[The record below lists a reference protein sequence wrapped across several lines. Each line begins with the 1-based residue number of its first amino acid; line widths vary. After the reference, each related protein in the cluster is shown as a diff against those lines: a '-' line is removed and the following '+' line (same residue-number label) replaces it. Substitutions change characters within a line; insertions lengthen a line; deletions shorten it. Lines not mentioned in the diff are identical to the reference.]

1 MMRRP
6 VLLVLLMLAVLIS
19 ACGDDDSSPDY
30 IRENVEVDLTETF
43 TDGEF
48 SVQHPVGWAVAYDP
62 LEGVTLAS
70 SQAALNAFNAS
81 AGPTFDGIA
90 ADSLVIDVAALP
102 LRVEQGTPADI
113 FAGIAAAD
121 GAGLAAGEPTEIS
134 AGAYAGLR
142 APLEFAGSAGDGIG
156 DLYVLRA
163 DDDRIL
169 LGIAVATGN
178 LNQMLVEEVIASL
191 QLPPAQ

>member
-1 MMRRP
+1 MKRS
-6 VLLVLLMLAVLIS
+6 VLLLVLLVAALIS
-19 ACGDDDSSPDY
+19 ACGDDDNSPDY
-30 IRENVEVDLTETF
+30 IRESVEVDLTETF

-48 SVQHPVGWAVAYDP
+48 SVQHPAGWAVVYDP

-81 AGPTFDGIA
+81 AAPTFEGISA
-90 ADSLVIDVAALP
+90 GSIVIDVAALP
-102 LRVEQGTPADI
+102 LRIEQGTPADI

-121 GAGLAAGEPTEIS
+121 GGGLAAGEPTEIS

-142 APLEFAGSAGDGIG
+142 APLEFAGSAGGGIG

-163 DDDRIL
+163 DNDRIL

-178 LNQMLVEEVIASL
+178 LNQTLVEDVIASL